1 MGISAKL
8 GELNC
13 DRYNEWAP
21 PFSRNNA
28 KQAALAFRGDVYM
41 GMQAWNYSE
50 RDFTWAQKRVR
61 ILSGLYVC

>member
-21 PFSRNNA
+21 PFTRDNA
-28 KQAALAFRGDVYM
+28 KPAALAFHGDVYI
-41 GMQAWNYSE
+41 AKS
-50 RDFTWAQKRVR
+50 RT
-61 ILSGLYVC
+61 